1 MGVFVHSFFC
11 LFQPQYGSIAFRH
24 CWRLPN
30 RPHRC
35 AGTRITPPEV
45 ARYSELVD
53 GRNLMFLLAMKIN
66 NRELSKLKSQKRR
79 FRK

>member
-45 ARYSELVD
+45 ARYSELVE

-66 NRELSKLKSQKRR
+66 RELSKFKSQK
-79 FRK
+79 